1 MVFSATT
8 DKKIFC
14 SGVAI
19 DYIFAY
25 LCHVKDVNNEILQI

>member
-1 MVFSATT
+1 MVFSATA

-14 SGVAI
+14 LGVAI

-25 LCHVKDVNNEILQI
+25 LCSAKSVNNEILRI